1 VRPENEK
8 RFAMGKSDIIFN
20 DGEIKT
26 VLMDSISYVDKDNH
40 KDIIVSGSHGGTS
53 SAGYGLDVKVGAAF
67 FNDAG
72 IGKNRSGISG
82 LDLLQEAGIIAIG
95 VSHETAEIA
104 NGQDIYENGIVSFI
118 NECAENAGIKADMTV
133 KEAVSVLRSYL
144 KDS

>member
-1 VRPENEK
+1 ME
-8 RFAMGKSDIIFN
+8 KSDILFN

-26 VLMDSISYVDKDNH
+26 ILMDSISYVDKDNYR
-40 KDIIVSGSHGGTS
+40 DIIVSGSHGGSS
-53 SAGYGLDVKVGAAF
+53 SAGYGLDVKVSAAF

-82 LDLLQEAGIIAIG
+82 LDLLQDAGIIAIA

-104 NGQDIYENGIVSFI
+104 NAQDTYENGIVLFI
-118 NECAENAGIKADMTV
+118 NACAEKAGIKKGITV
-133 KEAVSVLRSYL
+133 IDAVNILRAYL

>member
-1 VRPENEK
+1 
-8 RFAMGKSDIIFN
+8 MGKSDIIFN

-26 VLMDSISYVDKDNH
+26 VLMDSISYVDKGNH

-82 LDLLQEAGIIAIG
+82 LDLLQDAGIIAIAADHK
-95 VSHETAEIA
+95 SAEIA
-104 NGQDIYENGIVSFI
+104 NAKDTYKNGTISFI
-118 NECAENAGIKADMTV
+118 NERAENAGIKVGMKV
-133 KEAVSVLRSYL
+133 KESVSILRSFL
-144 KDS
+144 KTQLMTNGEELI

>member
-1 VRPENEK
+1 ME
-8 RFAMGKSDIIFN
+8 KSDIIFN

-26 VLMDSISYVDKDNH
+26 VLMDSISYVDKENH

-82 LDLLQEAGIIAIG
+82 LDLLQDAGIIAIA
-95 VSHETAEIA
+95 VSHKTAEIA
-104 NGQDIYENGIVSFI
+104 NGQDTYENGIVSFV
-118 NECAENAGIKADMTV
+118 NELAEKAGIKVFMTV
-133 KEAVSVLRSYL
+133 KKTVNILRSHL
-144 KDS
+144 KDR

>member
-1 VRPENEK
+1 
-8 RFAMGKSDIIFN
+8 MGKSDIIFI

-26 VLMDSISYVDKDNH
+26 VLMDSISYVDQDNH

-82 LDLLQEAGIIAIG
+82 LDLLQNACIIAIA
-95 VSHETAEIA
+95 VSHESAEIA
-104 NGQDIYENGIVSFI
+104 NCKDTYENGIISFI
-118 NECAENAGIKADMTV
+118 NERAESAGIKADMTV
-133 KEAVSVLRSYL
+133 KEAVDILRIYF
-144 KDS
+144 KAR

>member
-1 VRPENEK
+1 
-8 RFAMGKSDIIFN
+8 MGKSDIIFN

-40 KDIIVSGSHGGTS
+40 RDIIVSGSHGGTS
-53 SAGYGLDVKVGAAF
+53 SAGYALDVKVGAAF

-82 LDLLQEAGIIAIG
+82 LELLQDADIIAIA

-104 NGQDIYENGIVSFI
+104 NAQDTYENGIVSFI
-118 NECAENAGIKADMTV
+118 NACAEKAGIKKGMTV
-133 KEAVSVLRSYL
+133 IDAVNILRAYL

>member
-1 VRPENEK
+1 ME
-8 RFAMGKSDIIFN
+8 KSDILFI

-82 LDLLQEAGIIAIG
+82 LDLLQNADIIAIA
-95 VSHETAEIA
+95 VSHESAEIA
-104 NGQDIYENGIVSFI
+104 NGQDTYENGIVSFV
-118 NECAENAGIKADMTV
+118 NERAENAGIKAGMTV
-133 KEAVSVLRSYL
+133 KETVNILRSHL
-144 KDS
+144 KDR

>member
-26 VLMDSISYVDKDNH
+26 VLMDSISYVDKDNY

-82 LDLLQEAGIIAIG
+82 LDLLQDAGIIAIA

-104 NGQDIYENGIVSFI
+104 NGRDTYENGIVSFV
-118 NECAENAGIKADMTV
+118 NERAEKAGIKKDMTV
-133 KEAVSVLRSYL
+133 KEAVDILRSYL

>member
-1 VRPENEK
+1 
-8 RFAMGKSDIIFN
+8 MGKSDIIFN

-26 VLMDSISYVDKDNH
+26 VLMDSISYIDKDNH

-82 LDLLQEAGIIAIG
+82 LNLLQNAGIIAIA

-104 NGQDIYENGIVSFI
+104 NAKDTYENGIVSFI
-118 NECAENAGIKADMTV
+118 NERAEDAGVKVGVTV
-133 KEAVSVLRSYL
+133 KKAVDILRTHL
-144 KDS
+144 KGD

>member
-1 VRPENEK
+1 
-8 RFAMGKSDIIFN
+8 
-20 DGEIKT
+20 
-26 VLMDSISYVDKDNH
+26 MDSISYVDKGNH
-40 KDIIVSGSHGGTS
+40 KDIILSGSHGGTS

-82 LDLLQEAGIIAIG
+82 LELLQDADIIAIA

-104 NGQDIYENGIVSFI
+104 NGKDTYENGIVSFT
-118 NECAENAGIKADMTV
+118 NERAENAGIKAGMTV
-133 KEAVSVLRSYL
+133 KETVNILRSHL